1 MIFGCR
7 SQFRSSV
14 RLLAAVLLFS
24 CSVPAADPLPVF
36 SRVDLNRYIGKWH
49 EIARLPMF
57 FQRNCVSD
65 ITAEYSLKPDGKI
78 QVLNQCREKDG
89 KLSKAT
95 GTARVVDP
103 STNAKLKVSFF
114 WPFSGDY
121 WILDLGPDYEYAMV
135 GEPSRKYL
143 WILSRQ
149 PDLDEGIYRKL
160 VEKAKLLGFD
170 TSRLIRAT
178 IASHGM

>member
-1 MIFGCR
+1 MTLVHNSLHRC
-7 SQFRSSV
+7 SATAPLV
-14 RLLAAVLLFS
+14 LLLFS
-24 CSVPAADPLPVF
+24 LSAFGADSLPVY
-36 SRVDLNRYIGKWH
+36 SKVDLKRYIGKWH

-65 ITAEYSLKPDGKI
+65 VTADYSLRPDGKI
-78 QVLNQCREKDG
+78 GVRNQCRQKDG
-89 KLSKAT
+89 TLSTAS

-135 GEPSRKYL
+135 GEPGRKYL
-143 WILSRQ
+143 WFLSRK
-149 PDLDEGIYRKL
+149 PELNEETYLKL
-160 VEKAKLLGFD
+160 VAKAKMLGFD
-170 TSRLIRAT
+170 TSRLIRAN
-178 IASHGM
+178 GQK